1 MVLKIS
7 QLSRSHIKFVNNLI
21 SLMRQLRIDDR
32 VHVRQELLTL
42 SPEIERLH
50 LFQVDQMVVLM
61 LHNRHR
67 LRSLAHFCLSVL

>member
-7 QLSRSHIKFVNNLI
+7 QLSRSHIQFVNNLI
-21 SLMRQLRIDDR
+21 TLMRQLCIDDR

-61 LHNRHR
+61 LHNCHR
-67 LRSLAHFCLSVL
+67 L

>member
-1 MVLKIS
+1 
-7 QLSRSHIKFVNNLI
+7 
-21 SLMRQLRIDDR
+21 MRQLRIDDR

>member
-1 MVLKIS
+1 
-7 QLSRSHIKFVNNLI
+7 
-21 SLMRQLRIDDR
+21 MRQLRIDDG

-61 LHNRHR
+61 LHNRRR
-67 LRSLAHFCLSVL
+67 LRSLAHLCLSVLEHRLAKEQQTLIEVFHLKS

>member
-7 QLSRSHIKFVNNLI
+7 QLSRSHIQLVNNLI
-21 SLMRQLRIDDR
+21 ALMRQLRIDDR

-67 LRSLAHFCLSVL
+67 L